1 MALYNVVCCVSMRDV
16 SNVCDLSKADVVPE
30 VREWCEVREE
40 EGGGGVE
47 ERRGKRN
54 LEVISDEKND
64 FLRMNP
70 TGGEE

>member
-1 MALYNVVCCVSMRDV
+1 MREV
-16 SNVCDLSKADVVPE
+16 SNVRDLSKAEVVPE

-47 ERRGKRN
+47 ERRRKRN
-54 LEVISDEKND
+54 LEVISDEKNY